1 MSISFSILKG
11 GKKMPEN
18 IGITHPFTLQST
30 DSEKVRCLVHS
41 SKQLTVRR
49 VAKEHILEKDM

>member
-1 MSISFSILKG
+1 
-11 GKKMPEN
+11 MPEN